1 MSDSA
6 DKTDNKV
13 FEAVDFDPFA
23 GGDIQLTVP
32 STEPQ
37 KEVWASVQMGDDA
50 NCAFNESITLELTG
64 ELDVEQFRHSLK
76 QLVQRHEVLRGT
88 FSADGATLVIN
99 EEMEFDLSLVDLQD
113 KDGLKVTE
121 QLDTLNSR
129 EVETP
134 FDLIKGP
141 LFRCT
146 LVLRSKGRCFV
157 ARWCVYPRIP
167 DISTSPRIILF
178 AMVGH

>member
-1 MSDSA
+1 MSGPT
-6 DKTDNKV
+6 DKTGNEV

-64 ELDVEQFRHSLK
+64 NLNVEKFRDSLK

-99 EEMEFDLSLVDLQD
+99 ES
-113 KDGLKVTE
+113 
-121 QLDTLNSR
+121 
-129 EVETP
+129 
-134 FDLIKGP
+134 
-141 LFRCT
+141 
-146 LVLRSKGRCFV
+146 
-157 ARWCVYPRIP
+157 
-167 DISTSPRIILF
+167 
-178 AMVGH
+178 